1 MQFVMYWHTYPR
13 DTQKI
18 RVLVGSMARMIIL
31 QVSELHVGHPNMVF
45 TARGKSFL
53 TTLLTVRPGYLI
65 SLIRFS

>member
-18 RVLVGSMARMIIL
+18 RVLVSSMARTIIL
-31 QVSELHVGHPNMVF
+31 RVSELHVGHPNMVF
-45 TARGKSFL
+45 TARAKSSL